1 MYDLVTKFHE
11 LSSVPVLIN
20 TSLNVKGNPI
30 VEQPADAYQLFLD
43 SDVDLL
49 VINDRIWKK

>member
-1 MYDLVTKFHE
+1 MYDLLKKFHE
-11 LSSVPVLIN
+11 LSGVPVLIN

-30 VEQPADAYQLFLD
+30 VEQPLDAYQLFLD

-49 VINDRIWKK
+49 VINNRIWKK